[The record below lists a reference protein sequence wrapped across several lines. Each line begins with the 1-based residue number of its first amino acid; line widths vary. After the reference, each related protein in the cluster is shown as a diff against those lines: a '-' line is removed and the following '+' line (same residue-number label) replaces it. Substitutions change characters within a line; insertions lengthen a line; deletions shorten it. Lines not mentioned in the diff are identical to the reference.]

1 MTASVRIED
10 LIAVHANTGGKGEPL
25 RASRRST
32 PPPVQRLVKRL
43 PLAGTDETVAQGHA
57 AQLLGHRA
65 GIGPAPPPPR
75 GPAGQRRAARRG
87 AGRPG
92 SGPPWGTRPGA
103 PAAPRNAG
111 SALG

>member
-65 GIGPAPPPPR
+65 GIGPAPQPLR
-75 GPAGQRRAARRG
+75 VTLVQLSGDVLG
-87 AGRPG
+87 AEDLLRLLA
-92 SGPPWGTRPGA
+92 SHDA
-103 PAAPRNAG
+103 VDQ
-111 SALG
+111 